1 MVITA
6 LDESKFPRMNKE
18 TLKKLCKE
26 QKLYQTPYLND
37 VLYLH
42 FKVRGHR
49 QIHGIFL
56 LRVELPKRKIV
67 THIFIWIGLFWVTR
81 SGSTHGSFKL
91 EFDDDP

>member
-42 FKVRGHR
+42 FKVRGRR
-49 QIHGIFL
+49 QIQGIFYKESNYL
-56 LRVELPKRKIV
+56 KE
-67 THIFIWIGLFWVTR
+67 
-81 SGSTHGSFKL
+81 KL
-91 EFDDDP
+91 